1 MMFRL
6 VVKKNGKRTKVVEI
20 RTPTTRIGRAHGN
33 EIRIPS
39 AQVSRQHCRLQMKDG
54 LVMVEDL
61 GSVNGTFLNESLLT
75 GAAVVRPGDLL
86 GVGPVT
92 FVVEYELTPKALK
105 RLDEMK
111 FEIAENVVADDVE
124 LAEEAVEE
132 DEVLDVVA
140 AEEEITQ
147 AAPEEKPSGR
157 PAEVEE
163 VFEVDAAV
171 EEEYVPKAGLEEISW
186 ARPEDGD
193 LRDVL
198 SLLDEGLE
206 SLQPKKRPGPRKP
219 SDKSGKKKTELEE

>member
-61 GSVNGTFLNESLLT
+61 GSVNGTLLNESLLT

-105 RLDEMK
+105 RLDEME
-111 FEIAENVVADDVE
+111 FEIAEDVVADDVE

-147 AAPEEKPSGR
+147 AEPEEKPSRR
-157 PAEVEE
+157 PTKVEE